1 MWNIDEVIFLEI
13 LKNSNLRH
21 TYDNKDAI
29 FYISC
34 LNLVFWYINKKVSLY
49 HCFKIS
55 TI

>member
-29 FYISC
+29 FLYKLFEFS
-34 LNLVFWYINKKVSLY
+34 LLVHKQEGIFVSL
-49 HCFKIS
+49 F
-55 TI
+55 